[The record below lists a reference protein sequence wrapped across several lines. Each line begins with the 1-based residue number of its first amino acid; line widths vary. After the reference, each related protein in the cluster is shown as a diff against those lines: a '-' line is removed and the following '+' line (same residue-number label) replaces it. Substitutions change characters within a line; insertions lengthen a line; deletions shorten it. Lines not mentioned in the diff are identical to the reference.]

1 MERHNIEIGNVFE
14 VHNYMNSE
22 PYKKGETQIIYLG
35 QDEELIDGLKYGNFV
50 TVNNNKGQESVHY
63 FKRPMVIF
71 LDFIDQGIYI
81 NKNESNIS
89 QPLLE
94 EIRFNVDKQKESLNA
109 LVTEVQEKV
118 QKEEP
123 ILTPEIKNEILS
135 FFTNRKTIAKEH
147 YKGGNIKKK
156 RKTRRSVKSKKSRK
170 SRKTLKNV

>member
-22 PYKKGETQIIYLG
+22 PYIKGETQIIYLG
-35 QDEELIDGLKYGNFV
+35 QDEGLIDGLKYGNFV
-50 TVNNNKGQESVHY
+50 TVNNKKGQEGVHY

-81 NKNESNIS
+81 NKNESHIS
-89 QPLLE
+89 QKLLE
-94 EIRFNVDKQKESLNA
+94 DIRFNVDKQKESLNA

-135 FFTNRKTIAKEH
+135 FFTNRKTPKEH